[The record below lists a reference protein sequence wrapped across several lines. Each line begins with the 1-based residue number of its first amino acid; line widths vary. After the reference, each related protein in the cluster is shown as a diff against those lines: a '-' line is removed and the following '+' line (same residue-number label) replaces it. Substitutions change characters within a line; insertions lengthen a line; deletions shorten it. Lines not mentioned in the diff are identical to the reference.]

1 MRRKLT
7 LIYPLPWFRANDQV
21 SKDVT
26 RTLDRSGGWPVE
38 MHENIA
44 MKRGR
49 EWRVAFTVVFEG
61 YSVMIRERVI

>member
-1 MRRKLT
+1 
-7 LIYPLPWFRANDQV
+7 
-21 SKDVT
+21 
-26 RTLDRSGGWPVE
+26 